1 MTGCSKFLR
10 ILVTTVYLQAGTESL
25 KPCIVYPFY
34 LFYTRLM
41 YCVSHISIVSITYK
55 KFILPLFIFSCFL
68 EFFFLF
74 FFFCLVFIFFK
85 SGKIEGQKLMVV
97 EFFVKIVRVGAGEQ

>member
-1 MTGCSKFLR
+1 MTCCSKFLR

-25 KPCIVYPFY
+25 KLCIVYPFY

-74 FFFCLVFIFFK
+74 FLFCLVFIFLRGERSRGK
-85 SGKIEGQKLMVV
+85 S
-97 EFFVKIVRVGAGEQ
+97 